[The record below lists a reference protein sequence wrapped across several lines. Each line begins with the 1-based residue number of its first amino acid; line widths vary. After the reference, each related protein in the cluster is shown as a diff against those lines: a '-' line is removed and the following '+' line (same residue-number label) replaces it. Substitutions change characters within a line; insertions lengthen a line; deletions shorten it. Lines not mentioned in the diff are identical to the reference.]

1 MAVLANVLR
10 QFEVSERTAGERAIR
25 LDSAARL
32 NHLVEEI
39 LNGIQRVRFYAD
51 PGKADMDYITT
62 E

>member
-32 NHLVEEI
+32 NDLVEGI
-39 LNGIQRVRFYAD
+39 LNGI
-51 PGKADMDYITT
+51 
-62 E
+62 